1 MKGVVAR
8 EGSGGVRRRFL
19 LGGRGLF
26 VLEPLLVGG
35 SDLGLPG
42 QQVVAEGFDLLIVL
56 SLYDVVLFA
65 GILREVEELLTLVA
79 VVIDVLLVALYA
91 RQARTLVIAARHERA
106 FFERR
111 EHRRAGVCAAT
122 DLEP

>member
-8 EGSGGVRRRFL
+8 EGGGGVRRRFL
-19 LGGRGLF
+19 LGGCGLF

-42 QQVVAEGFDLLIVL
+42 QQVVAEGLDLLIVL
-56 SLYDVVLFA
+56 SLYDIVLFE
-65 GILREVEELLTLVA
+65 GILREVEELLTFVA

-91 RQARTLVIAARHERA
+91 RQACTLVIAEIGRA
-106 FFERR
+106 
-111 EHRRAGVCAAT
+111 HV
-122 DLEP
+122 